1 MAVPYQRINMAE
13 PRWANLPHPWL
24 SDSLSAFN
32 VPNWPQTSEYSF
44 FPFAPPLHGR
54 FGNFPWRGW
63 QASRAT
69 LPEDWSILLVHLAPS
84 TGRLGRGGLH
94 PLSDIGPERRGPRPA
109 FEDGKPELT
118 EAPAVACNRP
128 RGNSGRLP
136 LQSAVEGVPREAWS
150 EGDEGRPALRFSL
163 HPLIFPIGRNSATF
177 LVIPALSTASTTS
190 DISL

>member
-1 MAVPYQRINMAE
+1 MFLIGRKPASTLSSPSPPP
-13 PRWANLPHPWL
+13 PRTIWEL
-24 SDSLSAFN
+24 SLEGVAGFK
-32 VPNWPQTSEYSF
+32 
-44 FPFAPPLHGR
+44 
-54 FGNFPWRGW
+54 
-63 QASRAT
+63 
-69 LPEDWSILLVHLAPS
+69 
-84 TGRLGRGGLH
+84 
-94 PLSDIGPERRGPRPA
+94 SDIARGLEHLTRPPRSLHRTIGKGRPSSPERHWPERRGPRPA

-177 LVIPALSTASTTS
+177 LVIPARSTASTTS
-190 DISL
+190 EISL